1 MARGYNDCVTFPGS
15 VSRFFAGTV
24 LFLLLPLATVAEQET
39 PRIETLHA
47 DARGPDVFVGYRLM
61 GALNPQL
68 AGRIE
73 SGLET
78 AIRCEIRLYRHNAHW
93 LWDDRMDTRQYRVA
107 VTYDPVTREYVVVET
122 VDGRP
127 LQRAST
133 HDFAEVAR
141 RLVSRENL
149 LVFRVRHDDWRTNL
163 YVQMRAT
170 FDSGYLFAIIPV
182 DSRTKWKE
190 SNRFEVK
197 VAR

>member
-1 MARGYNDCVTFPGS
+1 VTFPGS
-15 VSRFFAGTV
+15 VSRVLAGAG
-24 LFLLLPLATVAEQET
+24 LFLHLASGAGAQQER

-47 DARGPDVFVGYRLM
+47 DARGPDVFVGFQLT

-68 AGRIE
+68 ATRIE

-78 AIRCEIRLYRHNAHW
+78 AIRYEIRLNRHNAHW
-93 LWDDRMDTRQYRVA
+93 LWDDRMDTRRYRVA

-122 VDGRP
+122 LDGRP
-127 LQRAST
+127 FQRAST
-133 HDFAEVAR
+133 HDFKEVAL

-182 DSRTKWKE
+182 DSRTPWKE
-190 SNRFEVK
+190 SNRFEIK

>member
-1 MARGYNDCVTFPGS
+1 MTFPGS
-15 VSRFFAGTV
+15 VSRVLAGAG
-24 LFLLLPLATVAEQET
+24 LFLHLAAAAGAQQER
-39 PRIETLHA
+39 PRIETLQA
-47 DARGPDVFVGYRLM
+47 DARGPDVFVGFRLT

-68 AGRIE
+68 STRIE

-78 AIRCEIRLYRHNAHW
+78 AIRYEIRLNRHNAHW
-93 LWDDRMDTRQYRVA
+93 LWDDRMDTRKYRVA

-122 VDGRP
+122 LDGRP

-133 HDFAEVAR
+133 HDFKEVAR

-182 DSRTKWKE
+182 DSRTPWKE
-190 SNRFEVK
+190 SNRFEIK

>member
-1 MARGYNDCVTFPGS
+1 MTFPGS
-15 VSRFFAGTV
+15 VSRVLAGAG
-24 LFLLLPLATVAEQET
+24 LLLHLAAAAGAQQDR

-47 DARGPDVFVGYRLM
+47 DARGPDVFVGFRLT

-68 AGRIE
+68 ATRIE

-78 AIRCEIRLYRHNAHW
+78 AIRYEIRLNRHNAHW
-93 LWDDRMDTRQYRVA
+93 LWDDRMDTRRYRVA

-122 VDGRP
+122 LDGRP

-133 HDFAEVAR
+133 HDFNEVAR

-163 YVQMRAT
+163 YVQTRAT

-182 DSRTKWKE
+182 DSRTPWKE
-190 SNRFEVK
+190 SNRFEIK

>member
-1 MARGYNDCVTFPGS
+1 VGLAIFLA
-15 VSRFFAGTV
+15 AGG
-24 LFLLLPLATVAEQET
+24 VAAQER

-47 DARGPDVFVGYRLM
+47 DARGPDVFVNFRLT
-61 GALNPQL
+61 GALNPHL
-68 AGRIE
+68 ATRIE

-78 AIRCEIRLYRHNAHW
+78 AIRYEARLYRHNAHW
-93 LWDDRMDTRQYRVA
+93 LWDDRMDTRRYRVA

-127 LQRAST
+127 LHRSST
-133 HDFAEVAR
+133 HDFSEVAR

-149 LVFRVRHDDWRTNL
+149 LLFRVRHDDWRTNL

-182 DSRTKWKE
+182 DSRTAWKE
-190 SNRFEVK
+190 SNRFEIR

>member
-1 MARGYNDCVTFPGS
+1 
-15 VSRFFAGTV
+15 VSLSKTGIRRLVAAVGLGLLVAMGAAG
-24 LFLLLPLATVAEQET
+24 EEER

-47 DARGPDVFVGYRLM
+47 DARGPDVFVGFRLT

-68 AGRIE
+68 ATRIE

-78 AIRCEIRLYRHNAHW
+78 AIRYEARLYRHNAHW

-122 VDGRP
+122 LDGRP
-127 LQRAST
+127 LQRSST

-141 RLVSRENL
+141 RLVARENL
-149 LVFRVRHDDWRTNL
+149 LLYRVRHDDWRTNL
-163 YVQMRAT
+163 YVKLRAT

-182 DSRTKWKE
+182 DSRTAWKE
-190 SNRFEVK
+190 SNRFEVR
-197 VAR
+197 VSR

>member
-1 MARGYNDCVTFPGS
+1 VAFSQRLFRVLAVTGLS
-15 VSRFFAGTV
+15 
-24 LFLLLPLATVAEQET
+24 FLLTASAAAAQER

-47 DARGPDVFVGYRLM
+47 DARGPDVFAGFRLT

-68 AGRIE
+68 ATRIE

-78 AIRCEIRLYRHNAHW
+78 AIRYEARLYRHNAHW
-93 LWDDRMDTRQYRVA
+93 FWDDRMDTRQYRVA

-122 VDGRP
+122 MDGRP
-127 LQRAST
+127 LQRSST

-149 LVFRVRHDDWRTNL
+149 LLFRVRHDDWRTNL

-182 DSRTKWKE
+182 DSRTAWKE
-190 SNRFEVK
+190 SNRFEIR